1 MSKKSMLIVM
11 SGPSGVGKGT
21 ICKKLLS
28 DNSDMAL
35 SVSAT
40 TRSPRPEDKDGVTY
54 YFKTKDEFKNMIKN
68 DEFMEWAK
76 YNENYYGTPK
86 KAVYNHLNS
95 GRDVILE
102 IDAQGALNLKPKYP
116 EAIYIFIAPESTDV
130 LYERLRS
137 RGSEDEA
144 EIEKRVKAAE
154 WEISQKD
161 KYDHVVINKVV
172 DDAAQEILN
181 IINQR
186 REQYAD

>member
-1 MSKKSMLIVM
+1 MNNKSLLIVM

-28 DNSDMAL
+28 ENENMTL

-40 TRSPRPEDKDGVTY
+40 TRQPRDEDVDGVTY
-54 YFKTKDEFKNMIKN
+54 YFKNTEEFKAMIEN

-86 KAVYNHLNS
+86 KPVYDQLRN
-95 GRDVILE
+95 GKDVILE
-102 IDAQGALNLKPKYP
+102 IDAQGALNLKEKYP
-116 EAIYIFIAPESTDV
+116 DAVYIFIAPENTDV
-130 LYERLRS
+130 LYTRLRG
-137 RGSEDEA
+137 RGSENET

-154 WEISQKD
+154 WELSQKD
-161 KYDHVVINKVV
+161 KYDHIVINKVV
-172 DDAAQEILN
+172 DDAACEIVN

-186 REQYAD
+186 RDKLC

>member
-1 MSKKSMLIVM
+1 MNKNSLLIVM

-28 DNSDMAL
+28 ENDDIVL

-40 TRSPRPEDKDGVTY
+40 TRQPRPEDTDGVTY
-54 YFKTKDEFKNMIKN
+54 YFKTKDEFEKMIEDN
-68 DEFMEWAK
+68 EFMEWAK

-86 KAVYNHLNS
+86 KPVNEHLQN

-102 IDAQGALNLKPKYP
+102 IDAQGAMNLMSKYP
-116 EAIYIFIAPESTDV
+116 DAVYIFIAPENTDI
-130 LYERLRS
+130 LYERLRK
-137 RGSEDEA
+137 RGSENEA

-161 KYDHVVINKVV
+161 KYDHVVVNKVV
-172 DDAAQEILN
+172 DDAAKEIIN
-181 IINQR
+181 IIGQR
-186 REQYAD
+186 RDKLC